1 MSDLIN
7 YKYLSKERLEE
18 LNFLETF
25 NFFKN
30 SPKFSIKYDTYFEV
44 YENVFKHYRD
54 RKITFVEVGVSNGGS
69 LFIWKKFF
77 HKDSR
82 IIGIDLNPNAK
93 KLEEYGFEIFTGNQ
107 SEKKFWDNF
116 YNKVGKVDIVFD
128 DGGHKNIQQIAT
140 VDNSIN
146 NINEGGLI
154 IVEDAHSSFIKWF
167 YNPSKYSFIS
177 FTNLIIDSINRRCIH
192 LNYKKQN
199 SYTKNVYAVEFFE
212 SIVVLKISQIKC
224 KKSSMIFNDAK
235 DEYFLD
241 FRNSEY
247 FNNFRNLIENKLK
260 FLYRFKIFRKI
271 LRKILY
277 RNILFNLFE
286 NKKIKKIKKKID

>member
-1 MSDLIN
+1 MGAKRI
-7 YKYLSKERLEE
+7 
-18 LNFLETF
+18 
-25 NFFKN
+25 
-30 SPKFSIKYDTYFEV
+30 
-44 YENVFKHYRD
+44 
-54 RKITFVEVGVSNGGS
+54 GVS
-69 LFIWKKFF
+69 IC
-77 HKDSR
+77 
-82 IIGIDLNPNAK
+82 
-93 KLEEYGFEIFTGNQ
+93 
-107 SEKKFWDNF
+107 
-116 YNKVGKVDIVFD
+116 D
-128 DGGHKNIQQIAT
+128 DKRMIAT
-140 VDNSIN
+140 PYKTLN
-146 NINEGGLI
+146 
-154 IVEDAHSSFIKWF
+154 
-167 YNPSKYSFIS
+167 

-286 NKKIKKIKKKID
+286 NKKLKK